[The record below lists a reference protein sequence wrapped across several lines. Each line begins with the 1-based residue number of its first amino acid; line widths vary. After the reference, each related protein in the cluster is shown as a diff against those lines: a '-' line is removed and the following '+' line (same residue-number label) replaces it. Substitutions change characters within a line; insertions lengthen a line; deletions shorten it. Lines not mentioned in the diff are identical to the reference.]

1 MPVPCGFVYLD
12 DLRNSDHCINIFS
25 DMKTLITLF
34 AIILLSSCA
43 AKKETS
49 SVTRLKKSDTLIIK
63 QEKIVQPKGRYSLV
77 LHEICDTITQR
88 AKPVTQY
95 ITRGNDSIGLVI
107 NENNTLKL
115 TVDNKEAVISDLR
128 NELSKVNTKLEQ
140 TKNTVIT
147 KYKTPKWAWYTL
159 IISVLSILYWLNRM
173 FKWIPFV

>member
-1 MPVPCGFVYLD
+1 
-12 DLRNSDHCINIFS
+12 
-25 DMKTLITLF
+25 MKSLITLL

-49 SVTRLKKSDTLIIK
+49 SVTTLKKSDTLIVK
-63 QEKIVQPKGRYSLV
+63 HEKIVQPEGSYSLT

-107 NENNTLKL
+107 DENNTLKL
-115 TVDNKEAVISDLR
+115 TVDNKEAIISDLR
-128 NELSKVNTKLEQ
+128 NELRKANQALEQ
-140 TKNTVIT
+140 AKNTVIT

-159 IISVLSILYWLNRM
+159 IISVLSILYWLNRI